1 MSVEE
6 LWSKFD
12 RINLLTKWLGF
23 KPTYTYSS
31 SSSSSSNGSAA
42 STATSTPCASS
53 STAAASPDATST
65 ASAASS
71 AGAIIDASGNT
82 SGNASGGAGVVTA
95 TGSAS
100 SASVAHDGAPG
111 NGYDRNGKQ
120 RAGGGC
126 CNNTSGSVRSSSSG
140 SRLAGGGADVT
151 TPCRSEARPPR
162 TILINVPTISNDANG
177 VNSSDNRSHPQS
189 AAGIGASGTGKDKKC
204 AAVRRSTRSATR
216 TATTSSATTTSPYFR
231 KRWRG
236 GGPGGMHSP
245 GDKFPIRE
253 ARERARS
260 LQRCIRLKGYRL
272 VVVLGGKVATA
283 FGYKKEQ
290 SKLLQTGFPALPAE
304 AEDSSEAGDTG
315 LRQGGENEN
324 AVGKVRQEE
333 VETTHRKRQKQQ
345 AREAAVHN
353 YCGHANAAGGHG
365 AGAVGV
371 EAEDGRDRGD
381 DEEGKRQQP
390 PQQPQQRSSCEALPP
405 IPTALVLPHPSGVSH
420 YWNSDANIVAASTV
434 FRQAICD
441 ATHIGPTTTY

>member
-1 MSVEE
+1 
-6 LWSKFD
+6 
-12 RINLLTKWLGF
+12 
-23 KPTYTYSS
+23 
-31 SSSSSSNGSAA
+31 
-42 STATSTPCASS
+42 
-53 STAAASPDATST
+53 
-65 ASAASS
+65 
-71 AGAIIDASGNT
+71 
-82 SGNASGGAGVVTA
+82 
-95 TGSAS
+95 
-100 SASVAHDGAPG
+100 
-111 NGYDRNGKQ
+111 
-120 RAGGGC
+120 
-126 CNNTSGSVRSSSSG
+126 
-140 SRLAGGGADVT
+140 
-151 TPCRSEARPPR
+151 
-162 TILINVPTISNDANG
+162 
-177 VNSSDNRSHPQS
+177 
-189 AAGIGASGTGKDKKC
+189 
-204 AAVRRSTRSATR
+204 
-216 TATTSSATTTSPYFR
+216 
-231 KRWRG
+231 
-236 GGPGGMHSP
+236 MHSP

-272 VVVLGGKVATA
+272 VIVLGGKVATA

-304 AEDSSEAGDTG
+304 AEDSSEAEDTG
-315 LRQGGENEN
+315 LMQGGENGD
-324 AVGKVRQEE
+324 AVGKVHQEE

-381 DEEGKRQQP
+381 DEEGKRRQLPQQLL

-441 ATHIGPTTTY
+441 ATRIGPTTTY

>member
-1 MSVEE
+1 
-6 LWSKFD
+6 
-12 RINLLTKWLGF
+12 
-23 KPTYTYSS
+23 
-31 SSSSSSNGSAA
+31 
-42 STATSTPCASS
+42 
-53 STAAASPDATST
+53 
-65 ASAASS
+65 
-71 AGAIIDASGNT
+71 
-82 SGNASGGAGVVTA
+82 
-95 TGSAS
+95 
-100 SASVAHDGAPG
+100 
-111 NGYDRNGKQ
+111 
-120 RAGGGC
+120 
-126 CNNTSGSVRSSSSG
+126 
-140 SRLAGGGADVT
+140 
-151 TPCRSEARPPR
+151 
-162 TILINVPTISNDANG
+162 
-177 VNSSDNRSHPQS
+177 
-189 AAGIGASGTGKDKKC
+189 
-204 AAVRRSTRSATR
+204 
-216 TATTSSATTTSPYFR
+216 
-231 KRWRG
+231 
-236 GGPGGMHSP
+236 MHSP

-324 AVGKVRQEE
+324 AVGKVRPEE
-333 VETTHRKRQKQQ
+333 VETTHRKQQKQQ

-353 YCGHANAAGGHG
+353 YCGHTNAAGGHG

-381 DEEGKRQQP
+381 DEEGKRQQL

-441 ATHIGPTTTY
+441 ATRIGPTTTY